1 MQVLSGGQGRMQKT
15 DTTQTQ
21 DLGETPLDGAKGSFM
36 GAVRFWERGRLIYN
50 LVLTGVVVFWLVA
63 TWPHFRPAMTL
74 HSLLLL
80 SILGLLANVCYC
92 AAYIADIPLR
102 SFSLSV
108 ERGRWEVWSLGT
120 LFAFLVANYW
130 IADEIYPFVN

>member
-1 MQVLSGGQGRMQKT
+1 M
-15 DTTQTQ
+15 D
-21 DLGETPLDGAKGSFM
+21 AI
-36 GAVRFWERGRLIYN
+36 RFWERGRLIYN
-50 LVLTGVVVFWLVA
+50 LVLTGVVVFWFVA
-63 TWPHFRPAMTL
+63 TWPHFRPAMRL

-92 AAYIADIPLR
+92 AAYIAEILLR
-102 SFSLSV
+102 SFSRTG
-108 ERGRWEVWSLGT
+108 ERGRWEVWALGT